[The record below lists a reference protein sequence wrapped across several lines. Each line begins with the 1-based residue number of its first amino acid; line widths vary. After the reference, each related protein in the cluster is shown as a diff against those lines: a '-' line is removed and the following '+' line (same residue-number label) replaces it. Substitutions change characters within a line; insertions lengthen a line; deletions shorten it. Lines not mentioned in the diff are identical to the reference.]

1 MLRSSGLPYD
11 DPECS
16 LLIYKNIFYF
26 MGILWCC
33 WGGLN
38 SRPHPYQGCALPLSY
53 CGIMRRVI
61 RPKPA
66 DAQEQSRPLSPDG
79 VTFAHDG
86 EITKT
91 H

>member
-1 MLRSSGLPYD
+1 MLRRSGLPYD

-53 CGIMRRVI
+53 SSLSLPWRFRLKYDLKQVQT
-61 RPKPA
+61 RPI
-66 DAQEQSRPLSPDG
+66 EFHNVVNVYGR
-79 VTFAHDG
+79 
-86 EITKT
+86 
-91 H
+91 